1 MSRPYTFRPRADWKK
16 LAERIVKLAKRDPQL
31 PPAAIAERL
40 GCSHVTVRKTL
51 RAANLYVERGSHGKL
66 K

>member
-16 LAERIVKLAKRDPQL
+16 LAERIVKLAKREPQL

-40 GCSHVTVRKTL
+40 ECSAVTVRKAL

>member
-16 LAERIVKLAKRDPQL
+16 LAERIVKLAKHEPQL
-31 PPAAIAERL
+31 PPSAIAERL
-40 GCSHVTVRKTL
+40 ECSHVTVRKAL
-51 RAANLYVERGSHGKL
+51 RAANVYVERGAQGKL